1 MKQQDQSPQTSSGA
15 TGKAAGSVF
24 LADEAAT
31 EAFGQR
37 LGLAVRDLP
46 QRSGPAAKIYLSGDL
61 GAGKTTLARGLMRAM
76 GHQGAVKS
84 PTYTLVEPYEQ
95 ADGSIYHF
103 DLYRMFDPEEL
114 EFLGVWDYFEAGRLC
129 LVEWPEKG
137 AGVLPP
143 PDLQIELL
151 GEAQGRRISWRSV
164 SPLGLEIAGRL
175 QE

>member
-1 MKQQDQSPQTSSGA
+1 MTSPILCQQLVKRYGEKIA
-15 TGKAAGSVF
+15 VAGVD
-24 LADEAAT
+24 LEVRPGIC
-31 EAFGQR
+31 FGL
-37 LGLAVRDLP
+37 LGP
-46 QRSGPAAKIYLSGDL
+46 N